1 MSSMRI
7 TSIQSLLS
15 ILNYDPYMPWERTLI
30 RVAVDVVADGLAVS
44 PKNKLSVTSVISLYV
59 IRCPAFDA
67 QSKNNADNYKP
78 IKMVVW
84 ALIDCMLA
92 VCVCS
97 KE

>member
-1 MSSMRI
+1 
-7 TSIQSLLS
+7 
-15 ILNYDPYMPWERTLI
+15 MPWGRTLV
-30 RVAVDVVADGLAVS
+30 RVAVDVVADGLSVS
-44 PKNKLSVTSVISLYV
+44 PKNKLSVTSVIRSVISLYV
-59 IRCPAFDA
+59 IRCPAFHA

-78 IKMVVW
+78 IKIVVW